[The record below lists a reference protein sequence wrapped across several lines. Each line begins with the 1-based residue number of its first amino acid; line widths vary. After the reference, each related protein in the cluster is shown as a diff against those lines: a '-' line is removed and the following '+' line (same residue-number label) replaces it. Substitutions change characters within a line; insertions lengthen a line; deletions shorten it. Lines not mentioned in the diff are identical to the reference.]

1 MPVRVWSRLEA
12 AVTAFERAL
21 VVALLALMVVAVFL
35 DATHRIFAAQ
45 EGRLERLLVAVAP
58 VALESV
64 TRRFVAPAL
73 LAIITFVVLAAALR
87 ARDASK
93 PRARRL
99 ALAAAGTA
107 ALAAAATLFVRL
119 VPSGLVWSQQMAL
132 CFMLWVALAG
142 ASLGAR
148 ERAHIAFELAGQIW
162 PLRWRRPVERLAR
175 ALAAAFTLF
184 LALLA
189 AAHAREHYLEWRA
202 SGGSAGLFEAF
213 RVPRWLV
220 FGFLPLPL
228 TMTAIRFLVY
238 GLREDAPAQA
248 AP

>member
-1 MPVRVWSRLEA
+1 MLPRWSAIDA
-12 AVTAFERAL
+12 AIAAAERAL
-21 VVALLALMVVAVFL
+21 IVVLLAVMAAAVFL
-35 DATHRIFAAQ
+35 DALHRIFAAQ

-58 VALESV
+58 AALEGLA
-64 TRRFVAPAL
+64 RRFVAPAL
-73 LAIITFVVLAAALR
+73 LALVSFLVIAAALR

-93 PRARRL
+93 PRGRRL
-99 ALAAAGTA
+99 VLAAALTA
-107 ALAAAATLFVRL
+107 ALAGAVQLFVRL

-162 PLRWRRPVERLAR
+162 PPRWRRPVERLAR

-202 SGGSAGLFEAF
+202 SDGSAGLFEAF

-228 TMTAIRFLVY
+228 TMTGLRFLVH
-238 GLREDAPAQA
+238 GVREDAPAQA
-248 AP
+248 PP